1 MKKNL
6 LLIAVAMFM
15 AVGASAQKQ
24 NLSVCK
30 KAIPEAAKMETTSP
44 VSASSKVLSFAKVA
58 KRAASNSIAG
68 EYIMSYYT
76 TYKKE
81 FKTSNTFTITNETGQ
96 IELFAETGNTPEKF
110 DYNVKLTGF
119 TYDKAVAYGKYDSE
133 TDILTVPAQTIYTHD
148 TYGRVVLFAVS
159 EEEGKLKNLYG
170 AIEFEVGDEGLSLVT
185 ETEGTDEICGF
196 YNQLVDPG
204 DAEGEAWNF
213 GFDPEVFVPNAVLDY
228 RTTGKAMGG
237 NGTDWAKVTK
247 SAYIEDWGSS
257 ATIHNF
263 IGLAPVSVNVDAE
276 GAKVAIQYGQQMD
289 DYDYN
294 TVDEKDPT
302 DYGFMKLVGCAID
315 GKSIMRDYNAKALNG
330 FIVKDGYE
338 FYKTEY
344 KDAWTDESGD
354 HEAGDYMSDDDPN
367 YIRYFAVAT
376 NAGEGGAYS
385 MGWCCNMK
393 VYIYSMISEGI
404 GEIKS
409 DANVGNRAIYNLM
422 GQKVN
427 SSAKGL
433 VIRDGKKFIVK

>member
-24 NLSVCK
+24 DLRVCK
-30 KAIPEAAKMETTSP
+30 KALPEMAKMETTSP

-68 EYIMSYYT
+68 EYIMSYYSS
-76 TYKKE
+76 YSRE
-81 FKTSNTFTITNETGQ
+81 FQTSSTFTITNETGQ
-96 IELFAETGNTPEKF
+96 IELFAETGETPEKF

-119 TYDKAVAYGKYDSE
+119 TYEKAVSYGYYDSE
-133 TDILTVPAQTIYTHD
+133 TGILTVPAQSIYTHE

-159 EEEGKLKNLYG
+159 EEEGKLKSLYG
-170 AIEFEVGDEGLSLVT
+170 ALEFEVGDEGLSLVT
-185 ETEGTDEICGF
+185 ETEGNDEICGF

-204 DAEGEAWNF
+204 EAEGEAWNF
-213 GFDPEVFVPNAVLDY
+213 GFDPEVFVPNAELNFT
-228 RTTGKAMGG
+228 TTGKSMGG
-237 NGTDWAKVTK
+237 NGSSWAKVTK

-257 ATIHNF
+257 VTIHNF
-263 IGLAPVSVNVDAE
+263 IGLAPVSVDVDAE
-276 GAKVAIQYGQQMD
+276 GAKVAIQYGQQLD
-289 DYDYN
+289 DYDYSSA
-294 TVDEKDPT
+294 DGE
-302 DYGFMKLVGCAID
+302 YGCMKLVGCALD
-315 GKSIMRDYNAKALNG
+315 GNSIMRDYDAKALNG
-330 FIVKDGYE
+330 FIVKDGYN
-338 FYKTEY
+338 FFKTEY
-344 KDAWTDESGD
+344 KDAWTDESGA
-354 HEAGDYMSDDDPN
+354 HEAGNYYVDDDPN

-376 NAGEGGAYS
+376 NPDGDGAAYS

-409 DANVGNRAIYNLM
+409 EANVGNRAIYNLM